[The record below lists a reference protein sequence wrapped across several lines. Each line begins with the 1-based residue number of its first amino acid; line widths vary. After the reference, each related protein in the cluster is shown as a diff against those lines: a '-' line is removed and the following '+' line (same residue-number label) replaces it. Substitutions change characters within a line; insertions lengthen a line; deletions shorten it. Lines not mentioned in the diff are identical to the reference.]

1 MSEAKK
7 GLGLFISQQKTAKPA
22 AAPGDTTAPKDV
34 KKRWVYVGAGLIGV
48 VVVSSSIFGGKPAP
62 RAVVSNKEGGMV
74 NVTPPN
80 ADKAAFESRYAKDLE
95 AVRAELERIKAER
108 EAEKARATNT
118 PSGSTATPPS
128 NIAPPPLG
136 PGNTGGLGSLGDAPP
151 APPVPPAPTAP
162 TFRPPAPNQGGVPAP
177 SSSSLPPMPVG
188 SPSSGAPLKFDA
200 PETTKA
206 SEAAATTPS
215 AAAKVRYTKN
225 ANAGMLPVGAFAPIS
240 LLNGIDAGTS
250 SATQNNPLPILMNIT
265 EQATLPGS
273 AKYRLKSCFVL
284 GTAYGDLSAER
295 VYGRISRISCVDK
308 KDRLVLNAEVQG
320 YLVDSDG
327 KLGMRGLIS
336 DRQGQRLGK
345 ALLAGFAQG
354 LAGALGTS
362 QGTVMSNLVSGDT
375 TSSISGS
382 AAIRASGL
390 AGAQTATAQ
399 LAEFY
404 LKEAQSI
411 FPVISVD
418 VGRTGTVVF
427 TSPVKLDWSDGESQ
441 FVQQVTPQN

>member
-7 GLGLFISQQKTAKPA
+7 GLGLFISQQKTAKAPA
-22 AAPGDTTAPKDV
+22 GAGPAAPKDV
-34 KKRWVYVGAGLIGV
+34 KKRWMYLGGAAVGV
-48 VVVSSSIFGGKPAP
+48 VVLSSTIFGGKEAP

-95 AVRAELERIKAER
+95 AVRAELERLKAER
-108 EAEKARATNT
+108 ENEKARAPANAPTG
-118 PSGSTATPPS
+118 PTPPP
-128 NIAPPPLG
+128 NIATPPLG
-136 PGNTGGLGSLGDAPP
+136 PGNTGGLGSLNEAPP
-151 APPVPPAPTAP
+151 APPTPPAP
-162 TFRPPAPNQGGVPAP
+162 TFRPPAPTKEGVPAP

-188 SPSSGAPLKFDA
+188 PTMSGGPVSFDA
-200 PETTKA
+200 PETQKPAEA
-206 SEAAATTPS
+206 STAPS

-225 ANAGMLPVGAFAPIS
+225 ANAGVLPVGAFAPIS

>member
-1 MSEAKK
+1 MSEEKK
-7 GLGLFISQQKTAKPA
+7 GLGLFVSKVKPA
-22 AAPGDTTAPKDV
+22 SAAPGVAVGGAKDV
-34 KKRWVYVGAGLIGV
+34 KKRWMFVAGGAISLV
-48 VVVSSSIFGGKPAP
+48 VLASTVFGSKPVP
-62 RAVVSNKEGGMV
+62 RAPVAPKDGGMV

-80 ADKAAFESRYAKDLE
+80 ADKAAFESRFAKDLE
-95 AVRAELERIKAER
+95 TLRAETEQVKAQL
-108 EAEKARATNT
+108 AAVNARAAASAAN
-118 PSGSTATPPS
+118 PTPPPG
-128 NIAPPPLG
+128 ITPPPTQ
-136 PGNTGGLGSLGDAPP
+136 PGANTGGLGSLGSAPP
-151 APPVPPAPTAP
+151 APPVPPTPQ
-162 TFRPPAPNQGGVPAP
+162 FRPPVPGVPAAPTGALPALP
-177 SSSSLPPMPVG
+177 SMPTSG
-188 SPSSGAPLKFDA
+188 GAPMSFDA
-200 PETTKA
+200 PTLSKP
-206 SEAAATTPS
+206 AAANDQPN
-215 AAAKVRYTKN
+215 AAAKVKLTKN
-225 ANAGMLPVGAFAPIS
+225 ANAGMLPVGAFAGVS
-240 LLNGIDAGTS
+240 LLNGVDAGTS
-250 SATQNNPLPILMNIT
+250 TSTQSNPMPILMNIT

-273 AKYRLKSCFVL
+273 AKYRLKSCFLL

-295 VYGRISRISCVDK
+295 VYGRVSRLSCVDK
-308 KDRLVLNAEVQG
+308 QDRLVLNAEVQG

-362 QGTVMSNLVSGDT
+362 QGTVMSNLVSGET

-411 FPVISVD
+411 FPVISID